1 MTLLEKI
8 NKLGYSEYVNCYIV
22 MNDIRE
28 AYLFQ
33 FVDYGEFKKMDLYQR
48 K

>member
-8 NKLGYSEYVNCYIV
+8 KKLGYSEYVNCYLV

-28 AYLFQ
+28 AYLFN
-33 FVDYGEFKKMDLYQR
+33 
-48 K
+48 